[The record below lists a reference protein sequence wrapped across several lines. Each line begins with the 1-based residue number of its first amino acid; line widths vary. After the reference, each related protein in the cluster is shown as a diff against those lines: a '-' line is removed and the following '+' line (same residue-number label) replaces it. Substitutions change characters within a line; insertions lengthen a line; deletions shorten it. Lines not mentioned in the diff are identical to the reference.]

1 MHTKQGE
8 VKKDVKMCKTTFF
21 RLPFSQKGSL
31 HVKNQH
37 KIASL
42 FKLFMTNMT
51 KKTISELTRMFAYV
65 WCKYRQ
71 NNKRETA
78 QNIQNK

>member
-37 KIASL
+37 KIDINAEMSKYINSL
-42 FKLFMTNMT
+42 VVKVGV
-51 KKTISELTRMFAYV
+51 KS
-65 WCKYRQ
+65 
-71 NNKRETA
+71 
-78 QNIQNK
+78 